1 VTESTKVVPCGSCK
15 KTKVIVKRTNGS
27 FYLSI
32 IREKPSKRGLHKQ
45 SGAVNIRKIL
55 TSKRMKGEFFIQLP
69 YKDGIDERRVRI
81 FKYMD
86 GEWRVASAT
95 QWVDAK
101 EGVVIAKLGVL
112 SDGTLFSLMQVQQ
125 QFTLDNAKVYPNPFR
140 VKEAFEGK
148 LKFRELPPSAKIKII
163 NLAGEKIIEGFANDA
178 GEWDWKGVDESGN
191 RVASGLY
198 IYILEANGERK
209 CGKIVLIR

>member
-1 VTESTKVVPCGSCK
+1 
-15 KTKVIVKRTNGS
+15 
-27 FYLSI
+27 
-32 IREKPSKRGLHKQ
+32 
-45 SGAVNIRKIL
+45 
-55 TSKRMKGEFFIQLP
+55 
-69 YKDGIDERRVRI
+69 
-81 FKYMD
+81 
-86 GEWRVASAT
+86 
-95 QWVDAK
+95 
-101 EGVVIAKLGVL
+101 
-112 SDGTLFSLMQVQQ
+112 
-125 QFTLDNAKVYPNPFR
+125 
-140 VKEAFEGK
+140 VKEAFDGK